1 MAKVKLSKETKARIR
16 APWSKALI
24 VKVYGRSVGFHY
36 LTFKLN
42 ALWKPTAKMDCVTM
56 GKGFFLIRF
65 SSSDDFD
72 AVLRG
77 GPWFLGEYFL
87 AIKPWEPYFIASE
100 AKLTSVAVWVRL
112 PELPIEFYDA
122 AVLREI
128 GIVIG
133 PVLRIDS
140 YTASETRGGYARLCV
155 QIDLDKPL
163 ISSIRVGRLVQ
174 RVLYEGISSLCF
186 CCGKLG
192 HKQEHC
198 SLKVKEP
205 SKVNEAQTSSKT
217 SEISEVVQSEPNY
230 GPWMVVTRKK
240 GLARMGKASRP
251 TKLNTSSQDRFKGNP
266 DLSQTSSHVE
276 ASENL
281 GKSDHSDSVD
291 SGSETTREDAAQI
304 LQSNL
309 EIRKDCVMEDYIEN
323 SRAECYQDPRHI
335 SGNKRKALAKNKS
348 KGSEGLGIR
357 NSKSSKSHKKSYHS
371 AEGKREL
378 VLISKELE
386 SEKLV
391 ENGED
396 VHRAALTAKDRMGH
410 LVQEPSGGNTR
421 QDNSLDKSGTDGNS
435 GMVRGGA
442 GSGLETYISHNTR
455 EYQIGESS
463 SGTHGMDSHAQ
474 SVVEISHGCSRNL
487 MGSGGGSEQETEAI
501 RSAPLGRI
509 RVDHS
514 REEAGG
520 FQRDGHGSYGE
531 PPNSENDPNHGSGT
545 GMRCASELQRGH
557 PRHIEAHVNLEA
569 RLGSVQ
575 RPVEENG
582 MEYGG
587 SGENEY

>member
-1 MAKVKLSKETKARIR
+1 MEVEFSAPAQCSSEEEDEYQRSVKKFKESNGARSFLPPRKPVSYKDSLVGDIPGAYEQAFKFNKEWEEGYESEDDMEPLTEGMAEVKLSKETKARIR

-24 VKVYGRSVGFHY
+24 VKVCGRLVGFHY

-100 AKLTSVAVWVRL
+100 AKLTSVAVWVRF

-128 GIVIG
+128 GSVIG

-140 YTASETRGGYARLCV
+140 YTASETRGGYTRLCV

-186 CCGKLG
+186 CCSKLG

-217 SEISEVVQSEPNY
+217 NEISEVVQSEPNY

-240 GLARMGKASRP
+240 GLARMGKASGP
-251 TKLNTSSQDRFKGNP
+251 TKLNTSSQDRFKGNL

-304 LQSNL
+304 PQSNL

-323 SRAECYQDPRHI
+323 SRAEC
-335 SGNKRKALAKNKS
+335 
-348 KGSEGLGIR
+348 
-357 NSKSSKSHKKSYHS
+357 
-371 AEGKREL
+371 
-378 VLISKELE
+378 
-386 SEKLV
+386 
-391 ENGED
+391 
-396 VHRAALTAKDRMGH
+396 
-410 LVQEPSGGNTR
+410 
-421 QDNSLDKSGTDGNS
+421 
-435 GMVRGGA
+435 
-442 GSGLETYISHNTR
+442 
-455 EYQIGESS
+455 
-463 SGTHGMDSHAQ
+463 
-474 SVVEISHGCSRNL
+474 
-487 MGSGGGSEQETEAI
+487 
-501 RSAPLGRI
+501 
-509 RVDHS
+509 
-514 REEAGG
+514 
-520 FQRDGHGSYGE
+520 
-531 PPNSENDPNHGSGT
+531 
-545 GMRCASELQRGH
+545 
-557 PRHIEAHVNLEA
+557 
-569 RLGSVQ
+569 
-575 RPVEENG
+575 
-582 MEYGG
+582 
-587 SGENEY
+587 